1 MEIIESMIDS
11 VETSVNGL
19 KLFSSEK
26 ESAHAHIFKS
36 SFGKVSISQCRD
48 MDNFNPA
55 RLSSDPYPKTD
66 RPRGQSD
73 LDSVTY
79 NRNYIREHG
88 HTIPI
93 WIAIKKGR
101 YILLDGAHRIV
112 STYLEKKRS
121 IPAYIVKVD

>member
-1 MEIIESMIDS
+1 MEDIDRIKKS
-11 VETSVNGL
+11 IYTSVTMM

-55 RLSSDPYPKTD
+55 RLSNDPYPTSD

-79 NRNYIREHG
+79 NRNYIRKNG
-88 HTIPI
+88 HAIPI

-121 IPAYIVKVD
+121 IPAYIIKLD